1 MRHLTAL
8 LIATTISLTLW
19 QCGGPGNSGTSN
31 FVEFNGSGNTV
42 PDTSAVHA
50 DVSEVTARADSSAG
64 HVGISVRHVGQFD
77 RIFNDSNHVHLAEA
91 TQIGIEPLTDTRSF
105 WHLRR
110 PLVKIET
117 NPDFVLDNLTH
128 SQPYLIPEAA
138 DMAHEIGRRFR
149 DSLRA
154 RNAGDYRI
162 KITSVLRTPD
172 GVRRLRRVNRN
183 AVEAS
188 VHQMGTTIDI
198 TYATFIPAPGAPL
211 HRPEQLK
218 AVLAEVLAAMR
229 SEGKLWVKYEKQQPC
244 FHITV
249 RKPDN
254 NRP

>member
-1 MRHLTAL
+1 MKHLTAL
-8 LIATTISLTLW
+8 LLTTMMSLTLW

-31 FVEFNGSGNTV
+31 FVEFNGSGDTTSTTTPT
-42 PDTSAVHA
+42 PDT
-50 DVSEVTARADSSAG
+50 VTITDAAADSSAG
-64 HVGISVRHVGQFD
+64 HVGIDVRHVGQFD
-77 RIFNDSNHVHLAEA
+77 RVFNDSNHVHLAEA
-91 TQIGIEPLTDTRSF
+91 TRIGIEPLTDTRSF
-105 WHLRR
+105 WHMRR

-138 DMAHEIGRRFR
+138 EMAHEIGRRFR
-149 DSLRA
+149 DSLSSRG
-154 RNAGDYRI
+154 AGDYRI

-198 TYATFIPAPGAPL
+198 TYATFVPAPGAPL
-211 HRPEQLK
+211 HRTEQLK

-254 NRP
+254 QS